1 MVDFKNLTDKVKDAV
16 DDVVDKAGE
25 LIGDAKEKVGEL
37 VDSRGGMDGVKE
49 DLSEVKDI
57 ATGEGSIS
65 DKAKAAVDALKDAGV
80 PGEDATPPA

>member
-1 MVDFKNLTDKVKDAV
+1 MDFKNLTDKVKDAV
-16 DDVVDKAGE
+16 DGVVGKAGE
-25 LIGDAKEKVGEL
+25 LIGGAKEKVGDL